1 MNYKRFIE
9 VTQKH
14 WTEYFNFIKGKSSEG
29 LMSSNKRETLFP
41 TILLITQS
49 KNRFI
54 AELLGASKEF
64 QGLSF
69 KYHNELSVNRYL
81 GQFGIDNSYPLIGL
95 NGENIQVQDLVFTQH
110 QELAKI
116 QSRFPITNSFKTII
130 HAAPNSIGS
139 MIAFGDN
146 FKSVEFNNCL
156 LINSYTN
163 IVRIKHIL
171 NLIIVQDELS
181 ALDYEQ
187 WMKQF
192 LYEKKVDGDGGIYRE
207 VKGVHTCNQGKE
219 HDVVIAGQF
228 ASTFL
233 FNKLRETT
241 IGEFIKLHPEIIQR
255 AIGERN
261 FEYEPEFP
269 WLEANSSNTDKF
281 INPDLMI
288 EREDGYYDIYDLKT
302 AVLDKENITKG
313 QRRRRRFIDYVEEG
327 VAQLANYA
335 EYFTFSKNC
344 EYALKRYKIKVKNPN
359 LILVVG
365 NYDNVNKTEVEEACR
380 RLNSNISIIDYD
392 SLLQMFLLSGN

>member
-14 WTEYFNFIKGKSSEG
+14 WTDYFNFIKGKSSEG
-29 LMSSNKRETLFP
+29 LLSSDKGETLFP

-49 KNRFI
+49 KKRFI

-69 KYHNELSVNRYL
+69 KYHSEPSINRYL
-81 GQFGIDNSYPLIGL
+81 GQFDIDSSHPLFGL
-95 NGENIQVQDLVFTQH
+95 DGKNIHVQDLVFTQH

-116 QSRFPITNSFKTII
+116 QSRFPITGSFKSII
-130 HAAPNSIGS
+130 HASPNSTGS

-156 LINSYTN
+156 LINSYSN
-163 IVRIKHIL
+163 MVRVKHIL
-171 NLIIVQDELS
+171 NLIIIQNELS
-181 ALDYEQ
+181 ALEYEQ
-187 WMKQF
+187 WMKDF
-192 LYEKKVDGDGGIYRE
+192 LYERKVDNNGRIYRE
-207 VKGVHTCNQGKE
+207 VRGVHTCYQGKE
-219 HDVVIAGQF
+219 HDFVVAGQF
-228 ASTFL
+228 ANTFL

-241 IGEFIKLHPEIIQR
+241 IGEFIKLHPKIIQR
-255 AIGERN
+255 AIGVRK
-261 FEYEPEFP
+261 FVYEPELP
-269 WLEANSSNTDKF
+269 WLEANFANTDKS

-288 EREDGYYDIYDLKT
+288 EREDGHYDIYDLKT
-302 AVLDKENITKG
+302 AALEKENITKG

-344 EYALKRYKIKVKNPN
+344 EYALKKYGIKVRNPN

-380 RLNSNISIIDYD
+380 RLSSNINIVDYD